1 MYLFYKYLQKG
12 ISKIV
17 SNIFIKYFLKVIKLM
32 DMDDILSID
41 MEMYYEGKMNF
52 MVGLC
57 EQLKLPEVFN
67 LNLEKSLGR
76 KTDIPYGVMAEMMI
90 VNICDNHHPLS
101 MLNEYYKEKD
111 LEGIFHCPINLSQ
124 INDDRFGKFLDAF
137 YEAGPRKMFGELSSQ
152 AFVNYGIEVTN
163 INYDTTSKVMWGTYE
178 TDELKEGVISI
189 DFGHSKQKRQDKK
202 QIKMGIGVANGVMV
216 DAKVLSG
223 NKDDKTYNNETLEDV
238 EDVLKRLKISN
249 EDFHYIADSALFTA
263 SNLKKAESRNIKLI
277 TRMPETT
284 TLAKN
289 CIIDA
294 LKQKSEMREIE
305 IQTAQGKVSKYFVL
319 EQDCTY
325 EDTKLK
331 CAICYSVNLENT
343 KERIITKQVIAEKEI
358 LQKLS
363 KTYSKTAFACEE
375 DANKEILRLFKKDL
389 KKVKNHNIS
398 INIAVIEKKKKGGQP
413 KDTSKIEHI
422 SEYFLQI
429 EISEDKEKIN
439 KNFEQACTFILCS
452 NDLNLRAEDL
462 LREYKTQIG
471 VEKKFQQLKSPH
483 FVNSL
488 YLDTPERIEALT
500 YLILISM
507 MILSVA
513 EYVVRREMKAE
524 GAMIIGP
531 GGVKM
536 KKPSLVAILG
546 VFNTGLGVKVI
557 CFEGKKYRSLAHP
570 LTESHKKLL
579 KYLGISENVFCWNE

>member
-1 MYLFYKYLQKG
+1 
-12 ISKIV
+12 
-17 SNIFIKYFLKVIKLM
+17 
-32 DMDDILSID
+32 
-41 MEMYYEGKMNF
+41 
-52 MVGLC
+52 
-57 EQLKLPEVFN
+57 VFN

-76 KTDIPYGVMAEMMI
+76 KTNIPYGIMAEMMI
-90 VNICDNHHPLS
+90 VNVCDNHHPLYL
-101 MLNEYYKEKD
+101 LNEYYKEKD
-111 LEGIFHCPINLSQ
+111 LEVFHCPIELSQ

-137 YEAGPRKMFGELSSQ
+137 YAAGPRKIFGELSAQ
-152 AFVNYGIEVTN
+152 AFANYGIKVTK

-178 TDELKEGVISI
+178 TEELKQGVISI

-223 NKDDKTYNNETLEDV
+223 NKDDKTYNSETLEDV
-238 EDVLKRLKISN
+238 EGVLKRLNIST

-263 SNLKKAESRNIKLI
+263 ENLKKAENRNIKLI

-284 TLAKN
+284 TLAKD
-289 CIIDA
+289 CIREA
-294 LKQKSEMREIE
+294 LNRRSEMRDVE
-305 IQTAQGKVSKYFVL
+305 IQTIQGKVSKYSVI

-331 CAICYSVNLENT
+331 CAVCYSVNLESI
-343 KERIITKQVIAEKEI
+343 KERTIAKQVIKEKEV
-358 LQKLS
+358 LRKLS
-363 KTYSKTAFACEE
+363 KTYIKTAFACEE
-375 DANKEILRLFKKDL
+375 DANKEILRLLKKDL
-389 KKVKNHNIS
+389 KKVKYHNVSMQIL
-398 INIAVIEKKKKGGQP
+398 VTEKKKKGRQS
-413 KDTSKIEHI
+413 KDTSKVEHI
-422 SEYFLQI
+422 MEHFLQI
-429 EISEDKEKIN
+429 EINEDEEKIQ

-452 NDLNLRAEDL
+452 NNLTLKAEDL

-513 EYVVRREMKAE
+513 ENVVRREMKAE
-524 GAMIIGP
+524 GAIITGP
-531 GGVKM
+531 GGIKM
-536 KKPSLVAILG
+536 KQPSLVAILG

-557 CFEGKKYRSLAHP
+557 TFEGKKYRSLARP
-570 LTESHKKLL
+570 ISESQKKLL
-579 KYLGISENVFCWNE
+579 KYLGISECVFCWNE

>member
-1 MYLFYKYLQKG
+1 MFM
-12 ISKIV
+12 
-17 SNIFIKYFLKVIKLM
+17 SNIFIKYFLKVSKLM
-32 DMDDILSID
+32 DMNDILSID
-41 MEMYYEGKMNF
+41 MEMYYDGKMNF

-57 EQLKLPEVFN
+57 EQIKLPEVFN

-76 KTDIPYGVMAEMMI
+76 RTDIPYGIMAEMMI
-90 VNICDNHHPLS
+90 VNICDNHRPLS
-101 MLNEYYKEKD
+101 LLNEYYKEKD
-111 LEGIFHCPINLSQ
+111 LEGIFHCPIELSQ

-137 YEAGPRKMFGELSSQ
+137 HEAGPRKIFGELSSQ

-178 TDELKEGVISI
+178 TEDLKEGVISI

-223 NKDDKTYNNETLEDV
+223 NKDDKTYNSETLEDV
-238 EDVLKRLKISN
+238 EGVLKRLNIDN

-263 SNLKKAESRNIKLI
+263 GNLKKAESRNIKLI
-277 TRMPETT
+277 TRMPEITS
-284 TLAKN
+284 LAKE
-289 CIIDA
+289 CIREA
-294 LKQKSEMREIE
+294 LDRRSEMRDIE
-305 IQTAQGKVSKYFVL
+305 IQTSQGKVSKYSVI
-319 EQDCTY
+319 ERDCTY

-343 KERIITKQVIAEKEI
+343 KERTIGKQVITERDVLK
-358 LQKLS
+358 KLS
-363 KTYSKTAFACEE
+363 KTYIKTAFACEE
-375 DANKEILRLFKKDL
+375 DAKKEILRLLKKDL
-389 KKVKNHNIS
+389 KKVKYHNVNMEIL
-398 INIAVIEKKKKGGQP
+398 VTEKKKKGRQP

-422 SEYFLQI
+422 MEYFLQI
-429 EISEDKEKIN
+429 EINTNEEKIQ

-452 NDLNLRAEDL
+452 NDLTLKAEDL

-524 GAMIIGP
+524 GSTIVGP
-531 GGVKM
+531 SGIKM
-536 KKPSLVAILG
+536 KQPSLVAILG

-557 CFEGKKYRSLAHP
+557 TFEGNKYRSLARP
-570 LTESHKKLL
+570 ISESHRKLL
-579 KYLGISENVFCWNE
+579 KYLGISERVFCWNE